1 MVARRSPATMARKA
15 ATVEA
20 REEAGPRATDD
31 AEATSFT
38 RLATKGSRT
47 MADGS
52 PATARAEDSGKA
64 WERTDLDENL
74 LDPTNPSDVGS

>member
-1 MVARRSPATMARKA
+1 MLA
-15 ATVEA
+15 AQEA
-20 REEAGPRATDD
+20 REEASPRATDD

-52 PATARAEDSGKA
+52 PATARTENSGKA
-64 WERTDLDENL
+64 GERTDLDGNL
-74 LDPTNPSDVGS
+74 PDPTNPSDVGS